1 MTREEFIKMRK
12 VYFEELNR
20 LFEEFVV
27 LGQMVEDA
35 VKKSME
41 ALTTQ
46 NAELAREVVD
56 GDIYINEKETELI
69 KEAVQIIALQQPVVK
84 DLRRVITVLS
94 SSKDLERMG
103 DHARSIAYNVID
115 INQVDESAQR
125 KIEEMGK
132 ISVQM
137 IVDMIEAFK
146 NEDKELALE
155 VISRDDLLDDL
166 KTEIQSYALKEL
178 QAVED
183 IESSSFIEY
192 MAIASQLERIG
203 DYVTNLGEQLVY
215 LTTGET
221 IELNGSHMDE

>member
-1 MTREEFIKMRK
+1 MRK